1 MTPRGRAVCA
11 GVLVGGLLA
20 GDLLLGRVAAYNDDG
35 HFFTAISVARSRLPA
50 FADKGQQSAVL
61 MMLCAQVPDLAWE
74 YDAVSLRVRVSK
86 SVQGWLWGGFSAC
99 RGSDVCHM
107 VSVHH
112 YLHALTD
119 QDADATTK
127 AARATLTRLL
137 DQGNAPDIADPN
149 RVCAAGFAVHLL
161 GDSFAHRR
169 LREPKNRMY
178 PAGMGH
184 FRDDHDPD
192 YVLYD
197 ESRADKYLVYARALD
212 QAFQSKTGEAHWA
225 ELAKLLKELR
235 DTANSNNKYNEKGL
249 RDALLNG
256 LGGDAEVRIWAPYK
270 PTIEQ
275 QAKDGGLVLSRTCK
289 DVLDTHAPA
298 ALKGAL
304 NCDTVW
310 KRFKEAAVPA
320 FNAAGI
326 KQTCPPDD
334 AWSDGVP
341 APAAR

>member
-1 MTPRGRAVCA
+1 MARRGRVAWA
-11 GVLVGGLLA
+11 GVLIGGLLA
-20 GDLLLGRVAAYNDDG
+20 GSVVFGRVAAYNDDG
-35 HFFTAISVARSRLPA
+35 HFYTAISVARSRLPA

-74 YDAVSLRVRVSK
+74 YDAVSLRVNITK
-86 SVQGWLWGGFSAC
+86 SWQGWAWGGFSAC
-99 RGSDVCHM
+99 RGTDVCHM

-112 YLHALTD
+112 YVHALTD
-119 QDADATTK
+119 QDAEKTT
-127 AARATLTRLL
+127 AAAQATLDRLL

-169 LREPKNRMY
+169 LRERTRMY

-197 ESRADKYLVYARALD
+197 ADRVEKYLVYARALD
-212 QAFQSKTGEAHWA
+212 HAFRSKTGDERWTKLTD
-225 ELAKLLKELR
+225 ELAKLRGKASS
-235 DTANSNNKYNEKGL
+235 TNKYNEVGL
-249 RDALLNG
+249 RDALLIG
-256 LGGDAEVRIWAPYK
+256 LGGEADARIWAPYK
-270 PTIEQ
+270 PTIDQ

-289 DVLDTHAPA
+289 EVLDAHAPP
-298 ALKGAL
+298 ALKGVL
-304 NCDTVW
+304 NCNTVW
-310 KRFKEAAVPA
+310 KRFKDAAVPA

-326 KQTCPPDD
+326 KPTCPTDD
-334 AWSDGVP
+334 AWSDGVSPP
-341 APAAR
+341 AR